1 MITLQDNQ
9 QYVTKG
15 GRRVLVKFRPEVSHS
30 YKFWVTDIINGI
42 EWSCTEWGTKY
53 ADRSAPSIQDIVSK
67 VETSQTSEGDAN
79 MDATNLKNLKQNA
92 DKTLG
97 DYMKALKDLQDS
109 LPDGVKLMVDGGEF
123 DGSNI
128 GSVEHSETLVAIE
141 KKSDVK
147 AGDILR
153 LVDEVDTTHPR
164 IHLVEQ
170 GKDYRVVSIDGF
182 DDPQIVDVS
191 GTGSGPQ
198 IDTCGMLDRF
208 RIVRES
214 SDSQGTW
221 VLLSLENRGILQ
233 EGTVVRAT
241 EVIQRYDGRITLTAG
256 REYTIHS
263 NPDNDGRFIDDAGCI
278 RDTYAF
284 YDGEL
289 EVKIS

>member
-53 ADRSAPSIQDIVSK
+53 ADGSAPSIQDIVSK

-109 LPDGVKLMVDGGEF
+109 LPDGVKLMVDGEEF

-153 LVDEVDTTHPR
+153 LVDEVDPTHPR

-182 DDPQIVDVS
+182 NDPQIVDVS
-191 GTGSGPQ
+191 GTGSRPQ

-241 EVIQRYDGRITLTAG
+241 EVIQRYDGKITLTKG

-263 NPDNDGRFIDDAGCI
+263 KPDNDGRFIDDAGCI

>member
-1 MITLQDNQ
+1 MIALQDNQ
-9 QYVTKG
+9 EYITKND
-15 GRRVLVKFRPEVSHS
+15 RRVRVERREDIRGEHP
-30 YKFWVTDIINGI
+30 YKFFAHDVINGVM
-42 EWSCTEWGTKY
+42 WSCTSLGREYQDRPSLKDIIRE
-53 ADRSAPSIQDIVSK
+53 ADINQS
-67 VETSQTSEGDAN
+67 SEGETN
-79 MDATNLKNLKQNA
+79 MITTDLKSLKQNA

-109 LPDGVKLMVDGGEF
+109 LPDGVKLMVDGEEF

-153 LVDEVDTTHPR
+153 LVDEVDPTHPR
-164 IHLVEQ
+164 VHLVEQ

-214 SDSQGTW
+214 SGSQGTW
-221 VLLSLENRGILQ
+221 VLLSRENRGILQ

-241 EVIQRYDGRITLTAG
+241 EEIQRYDGRITLTKG
-256 REYTIHS
+256 REYTIRS
-263 NPDNDGRFIDDAGCI
+263 KPDEDGRFIDDAGCI